1 MNTNNAENRIGYESE
16 LEPEHKPEHELEHE
30 LEPKPELK
38 TKPGPIKYQIY
49 LGDELQEPLER
60 YIQDN
65 YAPGT
70 HVKTAII
77 RKAVMEFLR
86 KEGYYSPT

>member
-1 MNTNNAENRIGYESE
+1 MGIKVAEN
-16 LEPEHKPEHELEHE
+16 KPKL
-30 LEPKPELK
+30 
-38 TKPGPIKYQIY
+38 IKYQVY
-49 LGDELQEPLER
+49 LGSKLQEPLER

-70 HVKTAII
+70 QMKTAVI